1 MDAWHCPT
9 IRKPSGFH
17 VKIAKVTPFLV
28 AAKPSS
34 DGWSEGQITIFV
46 KLETDTGLVGWG
58 EAYAL
63 AHRQRAICEIIRALG
78 EALTQMAEATPR
90 GFLHH
95 LGKPMDSKHPGI
107 DYSSAVS
114 AIEIALWDLLGK
126 SAGLPLHALLGG
138 AITEKVPVYANA
150 WDRPVQSPEAVAT
163 RCAMMRSEGYRAVKI
178 YPLRRSTLAEAE
190 ACVRLTREAVGPDV
204 DLMLDF
210 AIQKDPR
217 HALRAARLFEPY
229 NPYWIE
235 EPVAGDDLDAL
246 AEFRA
251 NTVSRVTTGERQSGL
266 RHYRN
271 VLMARAAD
279 VLNPDIAG
287 AGGILE
293 MLEIGAMADAHSVK
307 ISPHSWN
314 STTVA
319 FHAMLHVCAVMR
331 NALYAE
337 LYYDYLELGAEL
349 AECGYVIE
357 DGFASLP
364 RKPGLGVE
372 MNEEALLALAP

>member
-1 MDAWHCPT
+1 M
-9 IRKPSGFH
+9 
-17 VKIAKVTPFLV
+17 KISSVTPYLV
-28 AAKPSS
+28 GPRPSA
-34 DGWSEGQITIFV
+34 DGWSEGQIVIFV
-46 KLETDTGLVGWG
+46 KLKTDTGLVGWG

-63 AHRQRAICEIIRALG
+63 SHRQRAIREIIVELG
-78 EALTQMAEATPR
+78 EALKQMSEATPR
-90 GFLHH
+90 AFLHH
-95 LGKPMDSKHPGI
+95 IAKPMDTKHPGI

-126 SAGLPLHALLGG
+126 TAGQPVHALLGG
-138 AITEKVPVYANA
+138 AIADKVPVYANA
-150 WDRPVQSPEAVAT
+150 WDEPVQTPEAVAG
-163 RCAMMRSEGYRAVKI
+163 RCAMMRSQGYRAVKI

-204 DLMLDF
+204 HIMLDF
-210 AIQKDPR
+210 SVQTDPR
-217 HALRAARLFEPY
+217 HALRAAHLFEPY

-235 EPVAGDDLDAL
+235 EPVAGDDLDAM

-251 NTVSRVTTGERQSGL
+251 NTNSRITTGERQSGI

-271 VLMARAAD
+271 VLAKRAAD

-307 ISPHSWN
+307 ISPHNWN

-319 FHAMLHVCAVMR
+319 FLAMLHVCAVMR
-331 NALYAE
+331 NAPYAE

-349 AECGYVIE
+349 ADCDYVIE
-357 DGFASLP
+357 DGYASLP
-364 RKPGLGVE
+364 QKPGLGIE
-372 MNEEALLALAP
+372 MNEDVLLSMAP

>member
-1 MDAWHCPT
+1 M
-9 IRKPSGFH
+9 
-17 VKIAKVTPFLV
+17 KIARVTPFLV
-28 AAKPSS
+28 APRPSA
-34 DGWSEGQITIFV
+34 DGWSRGQTVIFV

-63 AHRQRAICEIIRALG
+63 SHRQRANREIIVELG
-78 EALTQMAEATPR
+78 EALKQMSEATPR
-90 GFLHH
+90 AFLHH
-95 LGKPMDSKHPGI
+95 IAKPMDSKHPGI

-126 SAGLPLHALLGG
+126 TAGQPVHALLGG
-138 AITEKVPVYANA
+138 AIVDKVPVYANA
-150 WDRPVQSPEAVAT
+150 WDETVQTPEAVSG
-163 RCAMMRSEGYRAVKI
+163 RCAMMRSQGYRAVKI
-178 YPLRRSTLAEAE
+178 YPLRRSTLADAE

-204 DLMLDF
+204 DIMLDF
-210 AIQKDPR
+210 AVQKDPR

-229 NPYWIE
+229 DPYWIE
-235 EPVAGDDLDAL
+235 EPLAADDLAGL

-251 NTVSRVTTGERQSGL
+251 NTVSRVTTGERQSGI

-319 FHAMLHVCAVMR
+319 FLAMLHTCAVMR
-331 NALYAE
+331 NAVYAE
-337 LYYDYLELGAEL
+337 LYYDYLELGATL
-349 AECGYVIE
+349 AACDYVIK
-357 DGFASLP
+357 DGYASLP
-364 RKPGLGVE
+364 QQPGLGVE
-372 MNEEALLALAP
+372 MNEDALRSMAL

>member
-1 MDAWHCPT
+1 M
-9 IRKPSGFH
+9 
-17 VKIAKVTPFLV
+17 KITGVTPYLV
-28 AAKPSS
+28 GPRPSS
-34 DGWSEGQITIFV
+34 DGWSEGQIVIFV

-63 AHRQRAICEIIRALG
+63 SLRQRAIREIIVELG
-78 EALTQMAEATPR
+78 EALKRMSEATPR
-90 GFLHH
+90 AFLHH
-95 LGKPMDSKHPGI
+95 IAKPMDTKHPGI

-126 SAGLPLHALLGG
+126 TAGQPVHALLGG
-138 AITEKVPVYANA
+138 ALVDKVPVYANA
-150 WDRPVQSPEAVAT
+150 WDEPVQTPEAVAN
-163 RCAMMRSEGYRAVKI
+163 RCAMMHSQGYRAVKI

-204 DLMLDF
+204 DIMLDF
-210 AIQKDPR
+210 SVQKDPR
-217 HALRAARLFEPY
+217 QALRAAQLFEPY
-229 NPYWIE
+229 YPYWIE
-235 EPVAGDDLDAL
+235 EPVAGDDLDAM

-251 NTVSRVTTGERQSGL
+251 NTNSRITTGERQSGI

-271 VLMARAAD
+271 VLAKRAAD

-293 MLEIGAMADAHSVK
+293 MLEIGAMADAHSVQ

-319 FHAMLHVCAVMR
+319 FLAMLHTWAVMR
-331 NALYAE
+331 NAIYAE

-349 AECGYVIE
+349 ADCDYIIE
-357 DGFASLP
+357 DGYASLP
-364 RKPGLGVE
+364 HKPGLGIE
-372 MNEEALLALAP
+372 MNEDVLLSMAP